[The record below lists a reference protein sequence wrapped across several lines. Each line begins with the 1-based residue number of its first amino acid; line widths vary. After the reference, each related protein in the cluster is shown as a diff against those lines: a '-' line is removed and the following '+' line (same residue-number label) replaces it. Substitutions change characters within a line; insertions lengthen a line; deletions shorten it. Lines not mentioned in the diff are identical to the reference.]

1 MFKAVI
7 FDFNGT
13 LFFDNPKHILA
24 WNKIS
29 EEIRGRGI
37 TEEELHEH
45 MNGVPNHIILDYL
58 FDGKG
63 SKEEIEKYSELKEQY
78 YREFCKAD
86 QETFH
91 LVAGATEY
99 FDQLKVK
106 QIPFTIASASIKA
119 NIDFFVESFHLDHW
133 IQPENI
139 IYDDGSYENKVEMF
153 KKAAEVLGSEV
164 KDCLIIED
172 SVSGIQNAY
181 KAGCTNIIVMDSAN
195 KKDTYEKLP
204 GVIQVIDSFEEVI

>member
-13 LFFDNPKHILA
+13 LFFDNLKHILA

-29 EEIRGRGI
+29 EEIRNRGI
-37 TEEELHEH
+37 TEEELHKH

-99 FDQLKVK
+99 FDQLKEK

-195 KKDTYEKLP
+195 KKETYEKLP